1 MICMINTTKTLDIIQ
16 NKISWQ
22 NIMHYEI
29 PKQNYSKANFREWK
43 GESKYGTPLS
53 PTYKCDQITDS
64 ASLAT

>member
-1 MICMINTTKTLDIIQ
+1 MICMIKTTKTLDIRK

-29 PKQNYSKANFREWK
+29 PKANFRERK

-53 PTYKCDQITDS
+53 PAYKCDQITDS
-64 ASLAT
+64 TSLAT